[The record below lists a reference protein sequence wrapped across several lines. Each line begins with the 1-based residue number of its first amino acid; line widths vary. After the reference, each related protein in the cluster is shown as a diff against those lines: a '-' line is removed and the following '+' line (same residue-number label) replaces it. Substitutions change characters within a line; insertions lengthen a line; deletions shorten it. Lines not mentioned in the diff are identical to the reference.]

1 MAVMTLTKKELATV
15 AGYTYRRL
23 YDIDRDLPEGKKL
36 FVKCDDGK
44 YDLAI
49 FVQKWLEYNLHK
61 DTSDATDLKTIK
73 AKHEVVKTQKTEL
86 EVEKLRGK
94 LIDVED
100 VRRLWGD
107 VITAVT
113 QNLIHLPSRVAP
125 LLLMQNNTEIISEII
140 DEEVR
145 RVLSDI
151 TEVPVPDY
159 AKEDEEAASNETYT
173 ERTDRE
179 LQDTE

>member
-1 MAVMTLTKKELATV
+1 MKGMTKKELATV

-23 YDIDRDLPEGKKL
+23 YDIDRDLPKEKKL
-36 FVKCDDGK
+36 FVASEDGK

-49 FVQKWLEYNLHK
+49 FVQHWLDYNLQK
-61 DTSDATDLKTIK
+61 ETADVNDLKMIK
-73 AKHEVVKTQKTEL
+73 AKHEVVKTKKTEL
-86 EVEKLRGK
+86 EVEKLRGQ

-113 QNLIHLPSRVAP
+113 QNMVHLSSRVSP
-125 LLLMQNNTEIISEII
+125 LLLMQNNTEVISEII

-145 RVLSDI
+145 RILSDI

-159 AKEDEEAASNETYT
+159 AKEDEEAIGNETNG
-173 ERTDRE
+173 DRE
-179 LQDTE
+179 PKDTE